1 MYGQIYIIINLTR
14 QSLESLANIH
24 DRKME
29 KARKSLE
36 IFIHVYSKQ
45 LLHYLK

>member
-1 MYGQIYIIINLTR
+1 MYGQIHLIISLTR
-14 QSLESLANIH
+14 QSLESLADIH
-24 DRKME
+24 DQKME

-36 IFIHVYSKQ
+36 IYNVYSKQ